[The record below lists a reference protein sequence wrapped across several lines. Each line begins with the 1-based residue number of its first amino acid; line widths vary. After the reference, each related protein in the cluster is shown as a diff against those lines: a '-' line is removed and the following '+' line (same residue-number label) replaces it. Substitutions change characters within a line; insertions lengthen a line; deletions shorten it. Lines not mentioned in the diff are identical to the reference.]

1 MSSGKD
7 AKQPTTDE
15 STGLP
20 GLRTWRAV
28 YGFVLVSFAVYVVL
42 LIALERA
49 FP

>member
-1 MSSGKD
+1 MTSGKD
-7 AKQPTTDE
+7 AEQPTDE

-20 GLRTWRAV
+20 GLRTWCAV
-28 YGFVLVSFAVYVVL
+28 YVFVLVAFAVFVVL

>member
-1 MSSGKD
+1 MTSGKD
-7 AKQPTTDE
+7 AEQPADK

-28 YGFVLVSFAVYVVL
+28 YVFVLVSFAVFVIL

>member
-7 AKQPTTDE
+7 AEQPPDE

-28 YGFVLVSFAVYVVL
+28 YVLVVVSFAVYVVL

>member
-7 AKQPTTDE
+7 AEQPADE
-15 STGLP
+15 STGLH

-28 YGFVLVSFAVYVVL
+28 YVFVLVSFAVYVVL

>member
-1 MSSGKD
+1 MTSGKD
-7 AKQPTTDE
+7 AKQPTDE
-15 STGLP
+15 STGVP

-28 YGFVLVSFAVYVVL
+28 YVFVLVSFAVFVLL